1 VLAGDSMARISVA
14 YGWRGAFVVLAAVC
28 WALSLAAAVFWFN
41 QRRAPLPVTVTAEE
55 TQCANVPKS

>member
-28 WALSLAAAVFWFN
+28 WVLSLAAAVYWHN
-41 QRRAPLPVTVTAEE
+41 QTRVPMAVVAA
-55 TQCANVPKS
+55 TQE